1 MTYETPQALRM
12 ALEQRL
18 LTQSRASGQSIQRL
32 RRRVVFE
39 RIAARLQVAE
49 PGMWVL
55 KGGMALEV
63 RLPDD
68 ARRTKDI
75 DVGLRGTVDSGGV
88 LRERLTMAL
97 STDPFSDDFVIIA
110 GPVAALMDDSA
121 GHTTWRTSLSAHLA
135 GKLFDRIQLDI
146 SPRPHELLDTE
157 MVPLPNSL
165 AFAGI
170 ATTTVEVIDVPRHAA
185 EKFHAMGREFGD
197 RENTR
202 VRDLVDVMILH
213 EHGMIDP
220 AALAVASRAV
230 WRERNDADPPT
241 SLPALPRS
249 WADRYQSMAI
259 DVGLETT
266 DFSTACAVAT
276 AIWAEAMTSR
286 EA

>member
-1 MTYETPQALRM
+1 MTYDTPQALRM

-18 LTQSRASGQSIQRL
+18 LTESRATRQSIQRL

-39 RIAARLQVAE
+39 RVVTRLQLAE

-75 DVGLRGTVDSGGV
+75 DVGFRGTVDSAEV
-88 LRERLTMAL
+88 LHARLTLAL
-97 STDPFSDDFVIIA
+97 SEDSVGDDFVIIA
-110 GPVAALMDDSA
+110 GPVTELMDDGA
-121 GHTTWRTSLSAHLA
+121 GHTTWRTSLTAHLA
-135 GKLFDRIQLDI
+135 GRLFDRIQLDI
-146 SPRPHELLDTE
+146 SPRPHELADTE
-157 MVPLPNSL
+157 MVTLPNSL

-185 EKFHAMGREFGD
+185 EKFHAMSKNFGA

-202 VRDLVDVMILH
+202 VRDLVDVVILH

-220 AALAVASRAV
+220 ATLAVASRAV
-230 WRERNDADPPT
+230 WFERNGAEPPRVP
-241 SLPALPRS
+241 PALPRS
-249 WADRYQSMAI
+249 WAERYQSMAV
-259 DVGLETT
+259 DLGLATT
-266 DFSTACAVAT
+266 DFPTACAVVA
-276 AIWAEAMTSR
+276 AIWAEAMMNL